1 MHLTATIGSLVLGS
15 FLALAAQQASPLK
28 IVVLEGEGAVNI
40 IQQKTA
46 VRPLVEVRDRNNLPV
61 AGATVTFSIGGGGS
75 GAAFA
80 GGVQTLTVTTNAAGQ
95 AAASSL
101 NALSSGAFQIQVQAA
116 YQGQIATAAISQTNF
131 ATAAAA
137 AQAGATAGSGG
148 ATTGAAGGA
157 AGGGGGGISA
167 VTLGIVGAAVG
178 GGALAATQVLA
189 KDPGEVFDVYTGSL
203 SGQLIFTTVANSPG
217 GQQTS
222 CDRPNAV
229 TGSITIELRPD
240 NATGNARMQVIQNEV
255 SVSGSCIANTQPI
268 TFSLADVPVT
278 GGPSTLTFT
287 GSSSNGGTTNTVVF
301 NGSLAG
307 NTITGTARISIVQ
320 QGSGTGTSASGSG
333 STTLQV
339 TLQK

>member
-1 MHLTATIGSLVLGS
+1 MTSTAMVSLVLGS
-15 FLALAAQQASPLK
+15 VLALEAQQASSLK
-28 IVVLEGEGAVNI
+28 ILVLAGEGAVNI

-61 AGATVTFSIGGGGS
+61 AGATVTFTIGGGGS

-137 AQAGATAGSGG
+137 AQAGAGAGGGGTA
-148 ATTGAAGGA
+148 TGAAGGA
-157 AGGGGGGISA
+157 AGGGGGVSATTIGIIGA
-167 VTLGIVGAAVG
+167 VVG
-178 GGALAATQVLA
+178 GGALAATQVVGKGSDEEPVA
-189 KDPGEVFDVYTGSL
+189 AYTGSL
-203 SGQLIFTTVANSPG
+203 TGQLIFTTLAVNPQ

-222 CDRPNAV
+222 CDRTQAV
-229 TGSITIELRPD
+229 TGSMTIEMREG
-240 NATGNARMQVIQNEV
+240 NATGIARMEV
-255 SVSGSCIANTQPI
+255 SQSEVSLTGQCIPSTQ
-268 TFSLADVPVT
+268 TASFTLRDVAVS
-278 GGPSTLTFT
+278 GGPSALTFT
-287 GSSSNGGTTNTVVF
+287 APSSSGNTTNTVVF
-301 NGSLAG
+301 NGSLSG

-320 QGSGTGTSASGSG
+320 QGTGTTGTNASGSG